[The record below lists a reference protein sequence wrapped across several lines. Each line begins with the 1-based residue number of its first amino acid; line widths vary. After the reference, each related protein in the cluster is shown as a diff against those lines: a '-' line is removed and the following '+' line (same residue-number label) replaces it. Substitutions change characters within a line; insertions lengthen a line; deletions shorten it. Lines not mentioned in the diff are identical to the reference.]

1 VNNEKARPQRS
12 KGGKAASG
20 DSGGRDLSAL
30 VRGAQRGDIDDFQ
43 ELYDVF
49 SRKILNYLYRM
60 TGSREEAED
69 LAQDTFVL
77 AFRKLDTLKD
87 PAKFQSWLF
96 RIAQNNVYQRYR
108 GKRPQLE
115 SIDREEASELSGLQK
130 LATPQPS
137 PEGSVLSEELERVIA
152 ETIAEL
158 PEKYR
163 TVFILSAVQRLS
175 YQEISEIVD
184 RSLASVKSDIHRAR
198 VTVRDR
204 IKEYLGEN
212 YGMSKLL

>member
-1 VNNEKARPQRS
+1 MNNQKAKPQGS
-12 KGGKAASG
+12 KGGKTAPG
-20 DSGGRDLSAL
+20 TPGGRELSAL

-43 ELYDVF
+43 KLYDVF

-77 AFRKLDTLKD
+77 AFRKLDTLKE
-87 PAKFQSWLF
+87 PAKIQSWLF

-115 SIDREEASELSGLQK
+115 SIDREEASELSDLQK

-204 IKEYLGEN
+204 IKQYLGEN
-212 YGMSKLL
+212 YGMSKLH

>member
-1 VNNEKARPQRS
+1 MNNKETGSKQS
-12 KGGKAASG
+12 KGGRKAADKPSG
-20 DSGGRDLSAL
+20 SELSTL
-30 VRGAQRGDIDDFQ
+30 VRGAQRGDIEDFQ
-43 ELYDVF
+43 KLYAVF

-77 AFRKLDTLKD
+77 AFRKLDTLKE

-108 GKRPQLE
+108 GKKPQLE
-115 SIDREEASELSGLQK
+115 SIDREEASELSDLQR
-130 LATPQPS
+130 LATPQLD
-137 PEGSVLSEELERVIA
+137 PEGSVLSDELERLIE
-152 ETIAEL
+152 ETISEL

-163 TVFILSAVQRLS
+163 TVFVLSAVQRLS